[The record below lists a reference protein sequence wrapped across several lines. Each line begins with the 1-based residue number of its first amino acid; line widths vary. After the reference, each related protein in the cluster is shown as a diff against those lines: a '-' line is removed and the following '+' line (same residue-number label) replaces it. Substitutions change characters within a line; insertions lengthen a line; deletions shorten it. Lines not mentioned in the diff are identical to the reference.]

1 MSVGRRRLRA
11 VSLFSVVRRA
21 KRETREWPRARRCS
35 GSETHNNVLAAALD
49 GLTREVKQQRRRRQ
63 QERQKSNTFNRQN
76 NNFARVSRFF
86 VHFFAVTTGPQ
97 YDGKLPNF
105 YGIRAMNF
113 ETAR

>member
-1 MSVGRRRLRA
+1 MSVG
-11 VSLFSVVRRA
+11 
-21 KRETREWPRARRCS
+21 RRCS

-49 GLTREVKQQRRRRQ
+49 GLAREVKLQGRR
-63 QERQKSNTFNRQN
+63 QERQKSNRLNRQN
-76 NNFARVSRFF
+76 NKFARVSRFF

-97 YDGKLPNF
+97 YGGKLPNF

>member
-21 KRETREWPRARRCS
+21 KRETREWPRARRCW

-49 GLTREVKQQRRRRQ
+49 GLTTAARTA
-63 QERQKSNTFNRQN
+63 ERQKSNTFNRQN